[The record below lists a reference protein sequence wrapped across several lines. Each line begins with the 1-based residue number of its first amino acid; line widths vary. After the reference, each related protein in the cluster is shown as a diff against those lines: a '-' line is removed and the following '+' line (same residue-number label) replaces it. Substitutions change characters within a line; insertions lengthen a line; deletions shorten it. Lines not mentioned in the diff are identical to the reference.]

1 MPISPL
7 TRSVTHFQNLKD
19 RNEKMKAVD
28 FDDQFALVADYLNTS
43 VVPVINQL
51 IAQKV
56 PGSNNPADINKFFRN
71 VGDGTVE
78 WASIGNDA
86 IQDFTLELRKLSR
99 SNPGTIL
106 ASGANRAF
114 TEVTPTSEGE
124 VLISQAGTL
133 PVWQKL
139 RSANVEDRQITS
151 EKIALAT
158 LTNDNFQNGI
168 LTTQLLDNSVTAD
181 KIVNGTIQASKVPD
195 RTIDENIMGA
205 MLRQFIGSDTIN
217 GNYISPIYFG
227 GNLLPSGFLNS
238 LISFYTGVGNDF
250 NSAYLTPDF
259 KLPVTKLISL
269 DNPANLGFFSRCISD
284 KAIESYQIADNALD
298 AKRLYRI
305 YRDAQDNSIYQLP
318 RNINDLIADGA
329 IEPRHLPANYRVILG
344 L

>member
-114 TEVTPTSEGE
+114 TEVTPTAEGE

-181 KIVNGTIQASKVPD
+181 KIANKTLQTDKFQDGLV
-195 RTIDENIMGA
+195 DENA
-205 MLRQFIGSDTIN
+205 M
-217 GNYISPIYFG
+217 
-227 GNLLPSGFLNS
+227 GNLLTEFTGVNQPNRRLYLWGNVLPDNFITTRAYMSFASVSIQGPNKLNS
-238 LISFYTGVGNDF
+238 THLAPNFKIPASKLTIAGLFSDGINMRHF
-250 NSAYLTPDF
+250 NNQIIA
-259 KLPVTKLISL
+259 
-269 DNPANLGFFSRCISD
+269 
-284 KAIESYQIADNALD
+284 SYQIADNSLNASY
-298 AKRLYRI
+298 RLVH
-305 YRDAQDNSIYQLP
+305 SPTGTLS

-329 IEPRHLPANYRVILG
+329 IEPRHLPPGYRTILG